1 MVTIDPDTFT
11 CPVHGDV
18 DLTPQVLRTLG
29 EGGPP
34 VAFPGLRVG
43 RGPRKRP
50 FSVPVT
56 CPGDDNPDSEHVQLC
71 EGQYWT

>member
-1 MVTIDPDTFT
+1 MVTIDPESFA
-11 CPVHGDV
+11 CPVHHDV

-34 VAFPGLRVG
+34 VAFRGLRIG
-43 RGPRKRP
+43 RGPREKP

-56 CPGDDNPDSEHVQLC
+56 CPGDKPDGEHVQLC
-71 EGQYWT
+71 VGKYRA